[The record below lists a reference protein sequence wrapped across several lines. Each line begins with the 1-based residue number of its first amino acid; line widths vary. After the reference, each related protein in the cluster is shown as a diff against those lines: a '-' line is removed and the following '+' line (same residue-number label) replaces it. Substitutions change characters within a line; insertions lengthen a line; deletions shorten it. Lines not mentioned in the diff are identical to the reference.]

1 MTSKTCQKTEKTLKK
16 RKTFTD
22 FATKDN
28 NILSFYCFTVR
39 FAQKTHVNMEK
50 EKFELFY
57 RLLEEE
63 KVYMVPGVTFVKIC
77 GWIGADAGEMDSY
90 IESELGYSGD
100 GILEA
105 YREGHEKRLEDKYGI
120 EL

>member
-1 MTSKTCQKTEKTLKK
+1 MISPQKTT
-16 RKTFTD
+16 T
-22 FATKDN
+22 
-28 NILSFYCFTVR
+28 YCHFTVLR
-39 FAQKTHVNMEK
+39 SDLHKKTHVNMEK